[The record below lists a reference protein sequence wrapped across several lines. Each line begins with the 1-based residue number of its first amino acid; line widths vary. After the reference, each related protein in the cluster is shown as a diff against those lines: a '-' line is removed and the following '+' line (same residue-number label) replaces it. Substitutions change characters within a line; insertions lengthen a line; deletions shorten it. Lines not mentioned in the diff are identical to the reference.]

1 MGSVVFGCIHIG
13 NSNDLS
19 KTFFDTLDV
28 SDLVVVENQYRW
40 DAFCLEN
47 NINYTKKVL
56 SINLSGLKGKF
67 LNELPNEIQG
77 MFHENRLAILDE
89 VLAFY
94 KDNKNILVLSDEG
107 SAIVADSGEIVRN
120 YCLENDIPFKVM
132 SGPSAVINSVSMS
145 NIIGPTSPFIFY
157 GPMFS
162 LEYLDDFLGKINNAP
177 YNFLGVAFLNQRT
190 AKDVVGSV
198 IDMFGDLDGSLC
210 VNLTMNTEK
219 VIGKTL
225 SDVFNYLTVM
235 GNDYHLTREKISL
248 VFRKSDNR

>member
-1 MGSVVFGCIHIG
+1 
-13 NSNDLS
+13 
-19 KTFFDTLDV
+19 
-28 SDLVVVENQYRW
+28 
-40 DAFCLEN
+40 
-47 NINYTKKVL
+47 
-56 SINLSGLKGKF
+56 
-67 LNELPNEIQG
+67 
-77 MFHENRLAILDE
+77 MFYENRLAILDE

>member
-225 SDVFNYLTVM
+225 GDILDYLTVM
-235 GNDYHLTREKISL
+235 GDDYYITKEKISL

>member
-1 MGSVVFGCIHIG
+1 MGSVVFGCIDIG

-19 KTFFDTLDV
+19 KTFFNTLDA
-28 SDLVVVENQYRW
+28 SDLIVVENQYTW

-47 NINYTKKVL
+47 NVNYTKKVL
-56 SINLSGLKGKF
+56 SLNLPGLKGKF
-67 LNELPNEIQG
+67 LNELPDETQN
-77 MFHENRLAILDE
+77 MFYENRVAILDE
-89 VLAFY
+89 VSIFY
-94 KDNKNILVLSDEG
+94 KNNKNILILSDEG
-107 SAIVADSGEIVRN
+107 SSIIADSGELVRN
-120 YCLENDIPFKVM
+120 HCLKNDIPFKVM

-162 LEYLDDFLGKINNAP
+162 LEHLDDFLGKINNAP
-177 YNFLGVAFLNQRT
+177 YNFLGVAFLTPTT

-198 IDMFGDLDGSLC
+198 IDRFGDLDGSLC

-225 SDVFNYLTVM
+225 NDVLNYLTIM
-235 GNDYHLTREKISL
+235 GDEYHLTKEKISL
-248 VFRKSDNR
+248 VFRKSENR

>member
-1 MGSVVFGCIHIG
+1 MGSVIFGCMHIG

-28 SDLVVVENQYRW
+28 SDLVIVENQYRW

-56 SINLSGLKGKF
+56 SINLPGLKGKF

-77 MFHENRLAILDE
+77 MFYENRLAILDE

>member
-77 MFHENRLAILDE
+77 MFHENRLAILAE

>member
-56 SINLSGLKGKF
+56 SINLPGLKGKF

-77 MFHENRLAILDE
+77 MFYENRLAILDE

>member
-1 MGSVVFGCIHIG
+1 MGSVVFGCTDIG

-19 KTFFDTLDV
+19 KTFFDTLGV

-56 SINLSGLKGKF
+56 SINLPGLKGKF
-67 LNELPNEIQG
+67 LNELPNETQG
-77 MFHENRLAILDE
+77 MFYENRLAVLDE

-94 KDNKNILVLSDEG
+94 KNDKNILVLSDEG
-107 SAIVADSGEIVRN
+107 SSIVADSGEIVRN
-120 YCLENDIPFKVM
+120 YCLKNDIPFKVM

-162 LEYLDDFLGKINNAP
+162 LEYLDDFLDKINNAP

-190 AKDVVGSV
+190 ARHVVGSV
-198 IDMFGDLDGSLC
+198 INRFGDLDGSLC
-210 VNLTMNTEK
+210 VNLTMSTEK

-225 SDVFNYLTVM
+225 SDVFNYLTIM

-248 VFRKSDNR
+248 VFKKSDNR

>member
-19 KTFFDTLDV
+19 RTFFDTLGV

-56 SINLSGLKGKF
+56 SINLPGLKGKF
-67 LNELPNEIQG
+67 LNELPDEIQG
-77 MFHENRLAILDE
+77 MFHENRLSILDE

-107 SAIVADSGEIVRN
+107 SSIIADSGELVRN
-120 YCLENDIPFKVM
+120 YCLKNDIPFKVM
-132 SGPSAVINSVSMS
+132 SGPSAVINSLSMS

-198 IDMFGDLDGSLC
+198 INRFGDLDGSLC

-225 SDVFNYLTVM
+225 SDVLNYLTIM
-235 GNDYHLTREKISL
+235 GDDYHLTREKISL